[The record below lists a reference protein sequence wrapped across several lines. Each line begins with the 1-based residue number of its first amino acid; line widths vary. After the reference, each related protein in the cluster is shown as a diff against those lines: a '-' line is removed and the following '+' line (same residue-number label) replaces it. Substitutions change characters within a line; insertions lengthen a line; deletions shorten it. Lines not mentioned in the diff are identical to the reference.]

1 MEKKP
6 EEIMAIVLD
15 YCHHACP
22 EIGKNVPLY
31 EGAYLKKDI
40 DGYGIYHYWG
50 SDRGNAT
57 CICTVPTRSTFI
69 ANPNVFT
76 AFHKLLGL
84 DKRDAL
90 EAEREKI
97 TNLEQQLEEAQN
109 VKFEGMASPAW
120 AMLGELTK
128 FMEEALE
135 SDVPRMTNW
144 RIRLEDGEEV
154 TLMNIWAATS
164 HDSPITRAT
173 ELREMLD
180 AEKEKSKRWESRAWK
195 ILQIAKDKSMES
207 FSHSIRIAKLEA
219 DLAAVGN
226 TEQNTKLKWEQTF
239 KANPWDGVSVCATY
253 MGLDFHIELQDDGK
267 FEMSAMLHGALYGFG
282 KVAIRQRAINQ
293 MDKIFNE
300 MLQDPIDVMRIAER
314 YAKD

>member
-1 MEKKP
+1 MEKTI
-6 EEIMAIVLD
+6 EEIRKAVLA
-15 YCHHACP
+15 YCDEVCP
-22 EIGKNVPLY
+22 QGARHDVVANDVTIGWMGHGDTMDGGLRMY
-31 EGAYLKKDI
+31 FFADWMYIDADMDDRTALLAY
-40 DGYGIYHYWG
+40 
-50 SDRGNAT
+50 R
-57 CICTVPTRSTFI
+57 
-69 ANPNVFT
+69 
-76 AFHKLLGL
+76 LLGL

-90 EAEREKI
+90 E
-97 TNLEQQLEEAQN
+97 
-109 VKFEGMASPAW
+109 
-120 AMLGELTK
+120 
-128 FMEEALE
+128 
-135 SDVPRMTNW
+135 
-144 RIRLEDGEEV
+144 
-154 TLMNIWAATS
+154 
-164 HDSPITRAT
+164 
-173 ELREMLD
+173 

-207 FSHSIRIAKLEA
+207 FAHSIRVAKLEA

>member
-1 MEKKP
+1 MEKTAF
-6 EEIMAIVLD
+6 EIRESVKEHLDVLR
-15 YCHHACP
+15 
-22 EIGKNVPLY
+22 L
-31 EGAYLKKDI
+31 
-40 DGYGIYHYWG
+40 
-50 SDRGNAT
+50 DRGYQCLIRGGVLHRKQDGRYRLKIGQVDLHLDDDALP
-57 CICTVPTRSTFI
+57 IDFESAYR
-69 ANPNVFT
+69 
-76 AFHKLLGL
+76 LLGL

-90 EAEREKI
+90 EAHTRKEAEFEARMNLMDAKQEKYMDLYR
-97 TNLEQQLEEAQN
+97 T
-109 VKFEGMASPAW
+109 
-120 AMLGELTK
+120 
-128 FMEEALE
+128 
-135 SDVPRMTNW
+135 
-144 RIRLEDGEEV
+144 
-154 TLMNIWAATS
+154 
-164 HDSPITRAT
+164 
-173 ELREMLD
+173 
-180 AEKEKSKRWESRAWK
+180 EKEKSKRWESRAWK

-207 FSHSIRIAKLEA
+207 FAHSIRVAKLEA